1 MKKLIALLINFL
13 LVVFVVRRAQARL
26 CARPAGG
33 SVTRA
38 GDKVSGEQVYIN
50 FYNDVLL
57 ENDNP
62 PMLVMVVEKGQ
73 PVGVPT
79 KLRCIHW
86 VACLTDAD
94 AASALPLNAT
104 VQSMDGKT
112 VRFRDENARQWVVTL
127 R

>member
-1 MKKLIALLINFL
+1 VKKLIALLVIL
-13 LVVFVVRRAQARL
+13 LVVFVVVERKRVYVRDPLA
-26 CARPAGG
+26 

-38 GDKVSGEQVYIN
+38 GNKVSGEQVYIN

-62 PMLVMVVEKGQ
+62 PMLVMIVEKGQ

-86 VACLTDAD
+86 LACLTDAD
-94 AASALPLNAT
+94 AASALPLNAS
-104 VQSMDGKT
+104 VQSMSGKT
-112 VRFRDENARQWVVTL
+112 VRFRDENAQEWDVTL

>member
-1 MKKLIALLINFL
+1 VKKLIALLVIL
-13 LVVFVVRRAQARL
+13 LVVFVVVERKRVYVRDPLAN
-26 CARPAGG
+26 
-33 SVTRA
+33 VTRA

-62 PMLVMVVEKGQ
+62 PMLVMIVEKGQ

-86 VACLTDAD
+86 LACLTDAD
-94 AASALPLNAT
+94 AATALPLNAS
-104 VQSMDGKT
+104 VQSMSGKS
-112 VRFRDENARQWVVTL
+112 VRFHDEDGQWDVSL

>member
-1 MKKLIALLINFL
+1 MKKLIALLVIL
-13 LVVFVVRRAQARL
+13 LVVFVVIERKRVFVRDPLA
-26 CARPAGG
+26 
-33 SVTRA
+33 SVTRS
-38 GDKVSGEQVYIN
+38 GEKVSGEQVYIN

-62 PMLVMVVEKGQ
+62 PMQVMVVEKGQ

-94 AASALPLNAT
+94 AASALPLNAAI
-104 VQSMDGKT
+104 QSMSSKA
-112 VRFRDENARQWVVTL
+112 VRFRDENAQPWDVML
-127 R
+127 H

>member
-1 MKKLIALLINFL
+1 VKKLIALVIIL
-13 LVVFVVRRAQARL
+13 LVVFVVVERKRVYVRDPLA
-26 CARPAGG
+26 
-33 SVTRA
+33 SVTRDGA
-38 GDKVSGEQVYIN
+38 KVDGEQVFIN

-62 PMLVMVVEKGQ
+62 PMHLFLAEQGQ
-73 PVGVPT
+73 PIGIPT

-94 AASALPLNAT
+94 IATTYRTASSIN
-104 VQSMDGKT
+104 SMTSKA
-112 VRFRDENARQWVVTL
+112 VVFHDESGRRWTIKL

>member
-1 MKKLIALLINFL
+1 VKKLIALLIIL
-13 LVVFVVRRAQARL
+13 LVVFVVVERKRVFVRDPLA
-26 CARPAGG
+26 
-33 SVTRA
+33 SVTRS
-38 GDKVSGEQVYIN
+38 GGKVSGEQVYIN

-73 PVGVPT
+73 PIGVPT

-104 VQSMDGKT
+104 VQSMSNKA
-112 VRFRDENARQWVVTL
+112 VHFRDENAQPWDVTL
-127 R
+127 H